1 MCKSCPPCLWEKSW
15 WCCCWVVCSLQCAG
29 VLVVKVYDW
38 QECVSRAKWAFTLSE
53 QGGGCCVRNMCPIFL
68 CDITGHCVHS
78 AVTHHQHHHQHLPS
92 GGAGRRAGAAEAG
105 EEGWAGRGGVW
116 EVCWCFFVFFFL
128 SAWTKFCHV
137 VYKITCFPSA
147 CVLMWHGCTLQE
159 LAGRVRGQRLQQQHS
174 VHSCLLRGAVCRG
187 HLHHHRRALW
197 TDHQQTLHNEGEVCS
212 SDGVALH
219 IHWHFNA
226 AFQYPFFYTVWY
238 AKNIFSLSN
247 AVCRK
252 YKNVS
257 SHHSL
262 HAFLPMLTHNPL
274 RSCGY
279 VTSP

>member
-1 MCKSCPPCLWEKSW
+1 MSLHTVRAGRRNVVWETCVRFFS
-15 WCCCWVVCSLQCAG
+15 VTLQDTVCTLLSRTTNTTTNTSHLEEREGELELQRLEKKDEPGEAASERCAG
-29 VLVVKVYDW
+29 V
-38 QECVSRAKWAFTLSE
+38 
-53 QGGGCCVRNMCPIFL
+53 FL
-68 CDITGHCVHS
+68 
-78 AVTHHQHHHQHLPS
+78 
-92 GGAGRRAGAAEAG
+92 
-105 EEGWAGRGGVW
+105 
-116 EVCWCFFVFFFL
+116 FFFFFQL
-128 SAWTKFCHV
+128 EPSSVMLCTKSLA
-137 VYKITCFPSA
+137 FPSA

-212 SDGVALH
+212 SDGVELH

-226 AFQYPFFYTVWY
+226 EFQYPYFYTVWY

>member
-29 VLVVKVYDW
+29 VLLVKVYDW

-137 VYKITCFPSA
+137 VYKITCFSFSMCVNVTRVYFAGVGRQSPWTAAAATAQRSLLPAQRGCVQRASA
-147 CVLMWHGCTLQE
+147 SPPEGAVNRPPANSPRW
-159 LAGRVRGQRLQQQHS
+159 RWSLQQWR
-174 VHSCLLRGAVCRG
+174 CGAAYS
-187 HLHHHRRALW
+187 L
-197 TDHQQTLHNEGEVCS
+197 TL
-212 SDGVALH
+212 
-219 IHWHFNA
+219 
-226 AFQYPFFYTVWY
+226 
-238 AKNIFSLSN
+238 
-247 AVCRK
+247 
-252 YKNVS
+252 
-257 SHHSL
+257 
-262 HAFLPMLTHNPL
+262 
-274 RSCGY
+274 
-279 VTSP
+279 

>member
-29 VLVVKVYDW
+29 VLLVKVYDW

-53 QGGGCCVRNMCPIFL
+53 QGGGMLCEKHVSDFSLWHYRTLCALCCHAPPTPPPTPPIWR
-68 CDITGHCVHS
+68 
-78 AVTHHQHHHQHLPS
+78 S
-92 GGAGRRAGAAEAG
+92 GKESWSCRGWRRRMSRARRRL
-105 EEGWAGRGGVW
+105 RGVL
-116 EVCWCFFVFFFL
+116 VFFCFFL

-187 HLHHHRRALW
+187 HLHNHRRALW
-197 TDHQQTLHNEGEVCS
+197 TDHQQTLHDEGEVCS
-212 SDGVALH
+212 SDGVELH

-226 AFQYPFFYTVWY
+226 AFQYPYFYTVWY